1 MHNDSQTV
9 GAAGEFPAIARIVA
23 TAGSAISADVLVGP
37 GDDAAVVA
45 APDGRTVISTDIYVE
60 GRHFRQAWSS
70 PEDIGH
76 RVVAAAIADVAAM
89 GARPTA
95 VVIGLACPQETELRW
110 LDAFSVGVRDECA
123 TAGAALVGGDMSRS
137 DAIVVS
143 VTALGDLGGGEPVL
157 RSGAR
162 SGDVVA
168 VAGTL
173 GHAAAG
179 LAILS
184 RGFRSGKAFID
195 AHRRPQPPYAEGVR
209 ARDAGAHAMCDIS
222 DGLVAD
228 LGHIA
233 DASGV
238 SVDLD
243 SAAFEIPARMA
254 EIAGALGA
262 DALQWVTA
270 GGDDH
275 ALAATFAPD
284 QVPDGWRRV
293 GVVQAMGDAGAA
305 VTIDG
310 HLPEIT
316 GWTHFGNA

>member
-1 MHNDSQTV
+1 MHTNPHTV

-23 TAGSAISADVLVGP
+23 AAADGPTADVLVGP
-37 GDDAAVVA
+37 GDDAALVA
-45 APDGRTVISTDIYVE
+45 APDGRTVISTDVYVE
-60 GRHFRQAWSS
+60 GRHFRRAWSS
-70 PEDIGH
+70 AEDIGH
-76 RVVAAAIADVAAM
+76 RVVAAAVADVAAM

-95 VVIGLACPQETELRW
+95 IVIGLACPQDTELSW
-110 LDAFSVGVRDECA
+110 LDGFSSGVRDECA
-123 TAGAALVGGDMSRS
+123 LAGAALVGGDMSRS
-137 DAIVVS
+137 DSIFVS
-143 VTALGDLGGGEPVL
+143 VTALGDLRGGEPVL

-162 SGDVVA
+162 PLDLVA

-184 RGFRSGKAFID
+184 RGFRSGKAFIE
-195 AHRRPQPPYAEGVR
+195 AHRRPKPPYAEGQR
-209 ARDAGAHAMCDIS
+209 AREAGAHAMCDIS
-222 DGLVAD
+222 DGLLAD

-238 SVDLD
+238 SIDLD
-243 SAAFEIPARMA
+243 SDSFEVPARMA

-262 DALQWVTA
+262 DALQWITA

-275 ALAATFAPD
+275 ALAATFAPGD
-284 QVPDGWRRV
+284 VPDGWLTV
-293 GVVQAMGDAGAA
+293 GVVREAGDAGPE

-310 HLPEIT
+310 RSVEIT
-316 GWTHFGNA
+316 GWTHFGSG

>member
-1 MHNDSQTV
+1 MDNDTQTV
-9 GAAGEFPAIARIVA
+9 GAAGEFPAIARIVS
-23 TAGSAISADVLVGP
+23 TAGDAASADVLVGP

-45 APDGRTVISTDIYVE
+45 APDGRTVISTDVYVE

-70 PEDIGH
+70 AEDIGH
-76 RVVAAAIADVAAM
+76 RVVAAAVADIAAM

-95 VVIGLACPQETELRW
+95 VVIGLACPQGTPLSW
-110 LDAFSVGVRDECA
+110 LDAFSAGVRDECA
-123 TAGAALVGGDMSRS
+123 QASAALVGGDLSSS
-137 DAIVVS
+137 DTIFVS
-143 VTALGDLGGGEPVL
+143 VTALGDLAGGTPVL
-157 RSGAR
+157 RSGAQV
-162 SGDVVA
+162 SDVVA

-209 ARDAGAHAMCDIS
+209 ARNAGAHAMCDVS
-222 DGLVAD
+222 DGLLAD

-233 DASGV
+233 EMSSVSIDLRSDAFDV
-238 SVDLD
+238 
-243 SAAFEIPARMA
+243 PPRMA
-254 EIAGALGA
+254 EIARALGA
-262 DALQWVTA
+262 NALQWITA

-284 QVPDGWRRV
+284 AVPDGWLPI
-293 GVVQAMGDAGAA
+293 GIVQPAGADGPG

-310 HLPEIT
+310 TSPEVT
-316 GWTHFGNA
+316 GWAHFGDV